1 MPAEVSSASAS
12 SGVRMQQHPSERA
25 KLTNSQLGMLVAI
38 ASFTMLF
45 GTMLLSYLLI
55 RARQN
60 VWPPIGVEPLDKQI
74 TTLST
79 IVLLGSSIFV
89 HHAIK
94 ALRNS
99 NFAQF
104 KKYWSIGTWSGL
116 VFLAMQSVFV
126 MQMWQQGLRVESGI
140 FASISYTLVVFHA
153 LHVIVAW
160 GWMLA
165 VHLRSLAGA
174 YTTPKAQNP
183 VLASWMWHFLDVVWV
198 LTCVLLVWY

>member
-165 VHLRSLAGA
+165 VHLKSLAGA
-174 YTTPKAQNP
+174 YKTPTVQNP